1 MLGTFL
7 VVVQGTM
14 LFFLGTILA
23 TLACQ
28 LRELDPQSTLICE
41 G

>member
-7 VVVQGTM
+7 VVVQGTI

-23 TLACQ
+23 TLACH